1 MPGLEGVHIVILPS
15 WFPARSDGAPGLRL
29 LSREPGSSEDSA
41 EIASAATTP
50 DAEWLSVNRSGSF
63 AMGTIDR
70 CPRRKYHSL
79 LTVREPGVG
88 EPVNMVAEVEEW
100 FDVGA
105 DREIALHSYNWG
117 STIEPTG
124 VDHLARFEP
133 LPRWTYRF
141 ANLTVTRELW
151 LEDHADAVWIRY
163 SVEGLQKP
171 VDLRLRPLIRC
182 RPIHALTFANPFMN
196 GEIAI
201 EHGDSLQIVMHP
213 YKNVP
218 ALITS
223 LHGASGR
230 FHADGHWYE
239 GVHYE
244 WERARGYDDA
254 EDLFTPGEFRLRL
267 EHDGAF
273 CIRLGTEA
281 PTTHEPQVLSS
292 VLSAHRS
299 FVQELE
305 DAADAYLVELQ
316 GGRTGVIAGY
326 PWFGE
331 WSRDTLIALPGLCL
345 ARNEVGKA
353 LDILESL
360 AGRLENGLVP
370 NIPQSGDVPSN
381 AEAIDASLLFIR
393 ATALTAKRTR
403 SQRITALQEACLD
416 LVEAIASGADPRV
429 RIDPDGF
436 LFVEHGPWALTWMD
450 ALVDGQAVTP
460 RQGYAV
466 DLNALWLSGL
476 QSSLRWAKKM
486 RPALVERW
494 SETAKKLS
502 DHFEERFWL
511 QDQGFLTD
519 THDGHHPDGK
529 LRPNQL
535 WALVLPGVPCQKER
549 KQQALA
555 AIRDKLL
562 TPVGLRTLSP
572 DDPGYQPSYRGAQT
586 ERDRA
591 YHQGTVWPWLLGLYA
606 DAVAAID
613 GPEAAREEMMPVL
626 AALSAHLRT
635 EGCIG
640 QIGEVFDGDAPH
652 RPGGAPAQAWSVS
665 EVLRVA
671 KMASP

>member
-1 MPGLEGVHIVILPS
+1 
-15 WFPARSDGAPGLRL
+15 
-29 LSREPGSSEDSA
+29 
-41 EIASAATTP
+41 
-50 DAEWLSVNRSGSF
+50 
-63 AMGTIDR
+63 MGTIDR

-201 EHGDSLQIVMHP
+201 EHGDSLQVVMHP

-345 ARNEVGKA
+345 ARDEVGKA

-476 QSSLRWAKKM
+476 QSSLRWAKKL
-486 RPALVERW
+486 RPELAERW

-511 QDQGFLTD
+511 QDEGFLTD

-572 DDPGYQPSYRGAQT
+572 DDPGYQPSYRGAQA

>member
-1 MPGLEGVHIVILPS
+1 VILPS
-15 WFPARSDGAPGLRL
+15 WFPSRSDSASGLRL
-29 LSREPGSSEDSA
+29 VSRAPGSTEDA
-41 EIASAATTP
+41 TEASAAAISP
-50 DAEWLSVNRSGSF
+50 DAEWLTTNRRGSF

-88 EPVNMVAEVEEW
+88 EPVNMVAELEEW
-100 FDVGA
+100 FDVGGGE
-105 DREIALHSYNWG
+105 EIALHSYNWG
-117 STIEPTG
+117 DAVEPTG
-124 VDHLARFEP
+124 VDYLTRFEP
-133 LPRWTYRF
+133 LPRWTY
-141 ANLTVTRELW
+141 ALSGLTVTRELW
-151 LEDHADAVWIRY
+151 LEDQADAVWVRY
-163 SVEGLQKP
+163 SIEGVTEP
-171 VDLRLRPLIRC
+171 VSLRLRPLIRC
-182 RPIHALTFANPFMN
+182 RPLHELTFANPFMN
-196 GEIAI
+196 GEIDV
-201 EHGDSLQIVMHP
+201 EHGESLRVVMHP

-218 ALITS
+218 ALIAS
-223 LHGASGR
+223 LHGVPGG

-254 EDLFTPGEFRLRL
+254 EDLFTPGEFRVRV

-273 CIRLGTEA
+273 CVRLGTEPA
-281 PTTHEPQVLSS
+281 ASHEPQVLSS
-292 VLSAHRS
+292 VLTPHRS
-299 FVQELE
+299 FVRELE
-305 DAADAYLVELQ
+305 DAAEAYLVEL
-316 GGRTGVIAGY
+316 GGNRTGVIAGY

-331 WSRDTLIALPGLCL
+331 WSRDALIALPGLCL

-360 AGRLENGLVP
+360 ASRLENGLVP
-370 NIPQSGDVPSN
+370 NIPRSGDVPSN

-403 SQRITALQEACLD
+403 SRRIAALEEACLD
-416 LVEAIASGADPRV
+416 LIERIAGGADPRV
-429 RIDPDGF
+429 HVDGQGF
-436 LFVEHGPWALTWMD
+436 LFVDHGPWALTWMD
-450 ALVDGQAVTP
+450 ALVDGYAVTP

-466 DLNALWLSGL
+466 DLNALWLSAL
-476 QSSLRWAKKM
+476 QVGLRWAKKL
-486 RPALVERW
+486 RPEVVEEW
-494 SETAKKLS
+494 SETTKKLS
-502 DHFEERFWL
+502 DHFEEKFWL
-511 QDQGFLTD
+511 QDRGFLTD
-519 THDGHHPDGK
+519 THDGRLPDGQ

-535 WALVLPGVPCQKER
+535 WALVLPGIPLQKAH

-555 AIRDKLL
+555 AVREKLL

-572 DDPGYQPSYRGAQT
+572 DDPAYQPFYRGGQT

-606 DAVAAID
+606 DAVASIEGAD
-613 GPEAAREEMMPVL
+613 AAREELMPVL

-640 QIGEVFDGDAPH
+640 QLGEVFDGDAPH

>member
-1 MPGLEGVHIVILPS
+1 
-15 WFPARSDGAPGLRL
+15 
-29 LSREPGSSEDSA
+29 
-41 EIASAATTP
+41 
-50 DAEWLSVNRSGSF
+50 
-63 AMGTIDR
+63 MGTIDR

-151 LEDHADAVWIRY
+151 LEDEADAVWIRY

-201 EHGDSLQIVMHP
+201 EHGDSLQVVMHP

-345 ARNEVGKA
+345 ARDEVGKA

-476 QSSLRWAKKM
+476 QSSLRWAKKL
-486 RPALVERW
+486 RPELAERW

-511 QDQGFLTD
+511 QDEGFLTD